1 MSVLMTPTIALLALS
16 AAASLPPPVLGAALP
31 DTAPVHLGIALRLRG
46 QAALDELL
54 AAQQDPQSPSFRQWL
69 TPEAFGE
76 RFGLPRAEYEAIVAA
91 VASRGFAVT
100 RYPNRL
106 FLEAQGTS
114 AGARA
119 LFGVQLRAAEDA
131 RHRFRTF
138 DGEPRPPAELARD
151 LLGIAG
157 LDTRLRHRHHIAT
170 SIGIGSLTTAALG
183 PDDLR
188 LEYDMTPLIS
198 GGKAAAGLT
207 TVVLGTQEGTTAGT
221 DPNNCP
227 APNGPWI
234 PPSLPAIQ
242 AYFTLAKVTAAYN
255 PIQLSNTDD
264 DYDYCGSN
272 GEYQLDIEMQSVGA
286 ANAKD
291 IDFVASPASEVFMT
305 GAQYIA
311 NSLPT
316 AVVVSTSL
324 GNCESEETENGGGP
338 TTSGSE
344 AQIMRQAVQQ
354 GEAEGQTW
362 FAAAGDTGADDCYD
376 QNSGTGNGFGGG
388 NATVDFPGSM
398 PEIVDMGGSMF
409 SDCPNMVSCGAG
421 CTTPY
426 CDGFDD
432 AGVLTTFEP
441 ETTWNEGQE
450 GGAGGGGQS
459 LFYAKPSWQKG
470 IGPEQGD
477 GARDVPDLA
486 LESSTETPGTAIY
499 DCGSGQDL
507 TCAGNTT
514 GSGTLDLNGG
524 TSLASPLGAGIFAL
538 IAGSKGCRLGDVHAA
553 LYSLGS
559 GSSPGLN
566 DITTGNNGYVDP
578 DGGLIVG
585 FDAGVGYDLAT
596 GWGSVDV
603 AKLAAAWPSCPSSN
617 GGSSGSAGSSSSS
630 SGGTS
635 TPAGPP
641 LPQPTGTGGRPTG
654 TAGCSCGGFDAGEA
668 ALFGALAW
676 LAFAATRRR
685 PRAR

>member
-1 MSVLMTPTIALLALS
+1 MLALALLTL
-16 AAASLPPPVLGAALP
+16 AAGSLPPPVLGDALP
-31 DTAPVHLGIALRLRG
+31 DAAPVHLGIALRLRG
-46 QAALDELL
+46 QVELDALL
-54 AAQQDPQSPSFRQWL
+54 AAQQNPRSPSFRQWL
-69 TPEAFGE
+69 TPTEFGE
-76 RFGLPRAEYEAIVAA
+76 RFGLPQAEYDQIVAA
-91 VASRGFAVT
+91 LAARGFTVT

-106 FLEAQGTS
+106 FVEAQGTS
-114 AGARA
+114 AAARR
-119 LFGVQLRAAEDA
+119 LFGVQLRAAQD
-131 RHRFRTF
+131 RVSRFRTF
-138 DGEPRPPAELARD
+138 EGGLQIPTELAAD
-151 LLGIAG
+151 LLGVAG
-157 LDTRLRHRHHIAT
+157 LDTRIRHRHHT
-170 SIGIGSLTTAALG
+170 PTDIGIGTQTTAALG

-188 LEYDMTPLIS
+188 LEYDMTPLVT

-221 DPNNCP
+221 DAYNCP

-234 PPSLPAIQ
+234 PPSTDAIQ
-242 AYFTLAKVTAAYN
+242 AYFTLANVTATYN
-255 PIQLSNTDD
+255 PIQLPNTDD

-272 GEYQLDIEMQSVGA
+272 GEYQLDVEMQSVGA

-305 GAQYIA
+305 GAQYVVNTLSA
-311 NSLPT
+311 

-338 TTSGSE
+338 TTAGSE
-344 AQIMRQAVQQ
+344 AAVMRQAVQQ
-354 GEAEGQTW
+354 GSAEGQTW

-376 QNSGTGNGFGGG
+376 QNSGTDNGFQGG

-398 PEIVDMGGSMF
+398 PEVVDMGGSMF
-409 SDCPNMVSCGAG
+409 SDCPNMVSCGQD
-421 CTTPY
+421 CTTPL

-432 AGVLTTFEP
+432 AGVLTVFEP

-459 LFYAKPSWQKG
+459 LFYAKPSWQVG
-470 IGPEQGD
+470 IGPEKSD

-538 IAGSKGCRLGDVHAA
+538 IAGSKGCPLGDIHAA
-553 LYSLGS
+553 LYKLGAA
-559 GSSPGLN
+559 SSPGLN
-566 DITTGNNGYVDP
+566 DITSGNNSYVDP

-603 AKLAAAWPSCPSSN
+603 AKLAAAWPSCPVSSGG
-617 GGSSGSAGSSSSS
+617 GGSSSSSS
-630 SGGTS
+630 SGGAGVS
-635 TPAGPP
+635 GPAPH
-641 LPQPTGTGGRPTG
+641 QTTTGGSPP
-654 TAGCSCGGFDAGEA
+654 ASGCSCGSAGGIDFA
-668 ALFGALAW
+668 VFGALLG
-676 LAFAATRRR
+676 LAMAALRRR
-685 PRAR
+685 GS